1 MIQKILQDINR
12 CYKNSRKMY
21 FDKLISESKNTT
33 KTTWKI
39 IKKELFLFNKAEEHC
54 TLDACHVCAMCVSI
68 YCVV

>member
-1 MIQKILQDINR
+1 
-12 CYKNSRKMY
+12 MY

-68 YCVV
+68 YCEV